1 MPAVRQLNRA
11 PAIFAGLFGGL
22 TVAGVALGGI
32 MSASAAAPSAAS
44 SNSFG
49 SVTRSVDAVSKL
61 IVLSSSDKQKLVAVS
76 PAMQGRVLTSSAAGM
91 SGRSYGWVNEELI
104 GSRQVQKHFNAY
116 GGEDRVWIGPEGGQ
130 YSVFFAPEAPF
141 DLAHWY
147 TPAPVDTEP
156 FQVVR
161 QSQTAI
167 ELRKAFSLLNY
178 SGTQFQVQIDR
189 EVSLLSA
196 DDVWR
201 ELNVPAV
208 TNLKIV
214 GFQSRNKLTNM
225 GSKPWKRETGLLSLW
240 ILGQFQASADSTI
253 VIPIRMGS
261 EAELGT
267 PVTSDYFGP
276 VPSSRLVVRP
286 GVIFLKADAH
296 YRSKVGV
303 SPKRAKGVVGSY
315 DAENH
320 VLTIVRYTVHPG
332 HPEYVNSAW
341 KIQTDPYNGDVG
353 NAYND
358 GPPPSGGPQLGHFYE
373 MESSSPA
380 ADLAP
385 GHSIEHTQCT
395 IHLQGDDQELDKVS
409 VAVLGVSLDATR
421 NALPQ

>member
-1 MPAVRQLNRA
+1 MPAMRQLKCA
-11 PAIFAGLFGGL
+11 TAISAGLFGGL
-22 TVAGVALGGI
+22 AVAGLALGGI
-32 MSASAAAPSAAS
+32 MSASAAAPGAAS

-49 SVTRSVDAVSKL
+49 SVTRSVDAASKL

-91 SGRSYGWVNEELI
+91 SGRSYGWVNKELI
-104 GSRQVQKHFNAY
+104 GSRQEQKHFNAY

-208 TNLKIV
+208 TNLEIV

-225 GSKPWKRETGLLSLW
+225 GSKPWKKETGLLSLW

-253 VIPIRMGS
+253 VIPIRAGS

-286 GVIFLKADAH
+286 NVIFLKADAH

-303 SPKRAKGVVGSY
+303 SPKRSKGLVGSY

-320 VLTIVRYTVHPG
+320 VLTIVRYTIHPG

-385 GHSIEHTQCT
+385 GQSIEHTQCT

-409 VAVLGVSLDATR
+409 VAVLGVSLDVIR
-421 NALPQ
+421 NALPE